1 MMNQKPSASTD
12 QTATAKKI
20 TRLNSKTFFFASLFL
35 SKEKSAAA
43 YSVYAVCRIS
53 DDLVD
58 GATRASGRSIEAMR
72 RKILDAY
79 ADGPLDDPIMIDF
92 RKTVKAYRIPVT
104 YFEDLIAGMHLDLTK
119 DRYQNFSELYDYCY
133 KVAGVIGLIMLKI
146 FDGNNP
152 AAEPYAVKLGVA
164 MQLTNIIR
172 DIKEDYGLGRIYLP
186 REELERFGVTEQ
198 NIAQGD
204 LNENMKALLR
214 FAIDRARANYRECLL
229 GIAMLRDRRCRFVIH
244 IMKEL
249 YAGILDAVERNG
261 LDVFSRRAYMSMFRK
276 IAKTIQVA
284 LTWPF
289 D

>member
-1 MMNQKPSASTD
+1 TD
-12 QTATAKKI
+12 
-20 TRLNSKTFFFASLFL
+20 RLQNSHN
-35 SKEKSAAA
+35 
-43 YSVYAVCRIS
+43 RI
-53 DDLVD
+53 
-58 GATRASGRSIEAMR
+58 
-72 RKILDAY
+72 
-79 ADGPLDDPIMIDF
+79 
-92 RKTVKAYRIPVT
+92 
-104 YFEDLIAGMHLDLTK
+104 
-119 DRYQNFSELYDYCY
+119 
-133 KVAGVIGLIMLKI
+133 
-146 FDGNNP
+146 DGNNP
-152 AAEPYAVKLGVA
+152 GAEPYAVKLGVA

-172 DIKEDYGLGRIYLP
+172 DIKEDYSLGRIYLP
-186 REELERFGVTEQ
+186 REELERFGVTDQ

-214 FAIDRARANYRECLL
+214 FAIDRARANYRECLP
-229 GIAMLRDRRCRFVIH
+229 GIAMIQDRRCRFVIH